1 MQEELSGVIVI
12 DKPANISSAKVVNV
26 LKRTLKIGKA
36 GHTGTLDPFATGVL
50 VCCINKATKLARFFL
65 HGKKIYKAVLH
76 LGVDTDT
83 QDSTGAVTDRIE
95 NMRFSEDTIRSVIK
109 QFEGASLQQPPII
122 SALKHQGT
130 PLYKLAR
137 SGKPI
142 QKPAREIF
150 ISSIRVSQIE
160 FPFIWFEVCCSAGT
174 YIRTLCADIGKTL
187 GCGGHLKELRR
198 VKSSGFS
205 IDEAIPLP
213 GLNGFTKSEKIEDSI
228 IGMADA
234 LRGMPL
240 YMADTG
246 MVEKINFGKEL
257 NKKDFRSDL
266 SQEASG
272 YIKIVDEKNKL
283 CAVLD
288 VNRIRR
294 TYKYCCVFH

>member
-65 HGKKIYKAVLH
+65 HGEKIYKAVLH
-76 LGVDTDT
+76 LGIDTDT
-83 QDSTGAVTDRIE
+83 QDSTGAVTARVE

-109 QFEGASLQQPPII
+109 QFVGATLQQPPII

-150 ISSIRVSQIE
+150 ISSIRVFQIE
-160 FPFIWFEVCCSAGT
+160 VPFIWFEVCCSAGT

-205 IDEAIPLP
+205 IDEAIPLS
-213 GLNGFTKSEKIEDSI
+213 GLNGFTKSEQIEDSI

-240 YMADTG
+240 YTADTG
-246 MVEKINFGKEL
+246 MVEKINFGKKL

-272 YIKIVDEKNKL
+272 YIKVVDEKNKL

-288 VNRIRR
+288 VNGMHG